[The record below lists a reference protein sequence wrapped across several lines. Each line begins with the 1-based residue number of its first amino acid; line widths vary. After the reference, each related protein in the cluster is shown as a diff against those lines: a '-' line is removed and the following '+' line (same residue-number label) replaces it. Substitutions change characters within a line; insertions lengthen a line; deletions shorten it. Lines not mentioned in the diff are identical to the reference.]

1 MKKCKMIIGKNF
13 GDEGK
18 GKLTDAWAKK
28 LIEAGERVLVIK
40 NNGGAQ
46 AGHTVEEGAF
56 RFVFHQMGSGSYRGC
71 DTFLSSFYFPDLLKL
86 SEEIEEFEAV
96 SGKRAARL
104 YISGD
109 CVFVTPFDVLLNS
122 LLESSR
128 GRQKHGSCGM
138 GIFEARLRK
147 EAGYGYT
154 LQELL
159 QKDAA
164 EIARLLFEIR
174 EKYVVKRLQNI
185 AVLSETA
192 GEWLELLADDNVVL
206 NSAQIMY
213 DAIRNHVCVLCP
225 DKDMVT
231 AFLKGYDT
239 LLFENA
245 QGLLLD
251 EDNRAYFPYLTPSH
265 TGLYNITCFWER
277 YGLKEWMGQA
287 EVGYV
292 TRAYVTRH
300 GVGRLD
306 FECAKEEI
314 NADMIDLT
322 NVANPWQDALRY
334 AYHPSGEAFWQEVR
348 KDLAFWQD
356 KIGTELGKKLFVT
369 HLDET
374 EDKMLFWDGAIPF
387 LEFDERY
394 REYDGSEFEIE
405 RLDENWMDYEKVR

>member
-1 MKKCKMIIGKNF
+1 MKKCKIIIGKNF

-28 LIEAGERVLVIK
+28 LTEAGESVLVIK

-71 DTFLSSFYFPDLLKL
+71 DTFLGSYFFPDLLKL
-86 SEEIEEFEAV
+86 SEEIENFEAV
-96 SGKRAARL
+96 SGKRASRL

-147 EAGYGYT
+147 EAGFGYT

-164 EIARLLFEIR
+164 EIARLLFRIR
-174 EKYVVKRLQNI
+174 KEYVGKRLQDI
-185 AVLSETA
+185 SADGETA
-192 GEWLELLADDNVVL
+192 GEWLELLSDDNVVL

-213 DAIRNHVCVLCP
+213 DAIQNHVCVICP
-225 DKDMVT
+225 DKDTVT
-231 AFLKGYDT
+231 AFLKRYDT

-251 EDNRAYFPYLTPSH
+251 EDNRDYFPYLTPSH
-265 TGLYNITCFWER
+265 TGLCNVAGFWER

-292 TRAYVTRH
+292 TRSYVTRH
-300 GVGRLD
+300 GAGRLD

-314 NADMIDLT
+314 NGDMMDLT
-322 NVANPWQDALRY
+322 NVPNPWQDSLRY

-348 KDLAFWQD
+348 KDLAFWRG
-356 KIGTELGKKLFVT
+356 KVGMEPEKKLFVT

-374 EDKMLFWDGAIPF
+374 DDKMMFQGGAIPF
-387 LEFDERY
+387 LKFVKRY
-394 REYDGSEFEIE
+394 EENGGSGFTIK
-405 RLDENWMDYEKVR
+405 RLDENWMEYEKVQ